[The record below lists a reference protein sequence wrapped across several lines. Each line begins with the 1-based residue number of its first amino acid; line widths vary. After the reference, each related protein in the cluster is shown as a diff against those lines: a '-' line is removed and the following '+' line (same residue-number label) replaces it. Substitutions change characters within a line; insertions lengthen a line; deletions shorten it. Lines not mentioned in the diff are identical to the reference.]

1 MKKLIIICL
10 IALLSACTTNIT
22 LVARKDASVDG
33 TGTLNMSLIG
43 DDVIS
48 VRLQGKDYSG
58 KWELGHCSAD
68 TCQNLENESVRHNR
82 HGLLGES
89 VLKAADGSILTC
101 EWLSIQGKLKGSC
114 TTASG
119 KIFNIERDRNE

>member
-1 MKKLIIICL
+1 MNKLITICL
-10 IALLSACTTNIT
+10 ITLLSACTTNIA
-22 LVARKDASVDG
+22 LIDRNDG
-33 TGTLNMSLIG
+33 SIDGIGSLNRSLTS

-48 VRLQGKDYSG
+48 VRLEGKDYSG
-58 KWELGHCSAD
+58 KWELGHCYAD

-89 VLKAADGSILTC
+89 VLKATDGSILTC

-114 TTASG
+114 VTPAG
-119 KIFNIERDRNE
+119 KVFNIERVGSE

>member
-1 MKKLIIICL
+1 MNKLFIICL
-10 IALLSACTTNIT
+10 VTLLSACTTNIA
-22 LVARKDASVDG
+22 LIDRNDG
-33 TGTLNMSLIG
+33 SIDGVGTLNRSLTS

-48 VRLQGKDYSG
+48 VRLEGKDYSG

-101 EWLSIQGKLKGSC
+101 EWLSIQGRLKGSC
-114 TTASG
+114 ATPSG
-119 KIFNIERDRNE
+119 KVFNIERDTNE